1 MTDRSSQEPV
11 DQAMLSLQAEL
22 DRMAAET
29 PEMPESFRQGWRQAI
44 RQEKLQTIRLERI
57 AAARPR
63 DFEEIVPV
71 ASSRPRDFEATVP
84 AASSRP
90 QDFET
95 SGAAASRASE
105 AEKKV
110 AAAPSR
116 TSEAEKT
123 SKTAEPAGRRSRNLF
138 LWRKGLGIAAVFAFI
153 LGGVLLGQDAVR
165 FTRISPDS
173 AISAKVQNQLSLER
187 TEAGPLN
194 AGVLS
199 TKLPSQLSLP
209 EESYAVPAD
218 GLAPVPGE
226 TEESYAMPADG
237 MTSVSG
243 ESEVMNLAVTEEAEY
258 PEAESFEAAF
268 SQAEEPASGTG
279 SFSAVTAEMIGSPAR
294 KTASP
299 GAATEPA
306 AEADS
311 SWTGV
316 NTLSDSAEYDAAEEA
331 AAETAEESETEE
343 AAPPESPEKSGSEET
358 GVSGSAA
365 VTKSDN
371 TALH

>member
-44 RQEKLQTIRLERI
+44 RQERI
-57 AAARPR
+57 
-63 DFEEIVPV
+63 
-71 ASSRPRDFEATVP
+71 T
-84 AASSRP
+84 
-90 QDFET
+90 
-95 SGAAASRASE
+95 E

-116 TSEAEKT
+116 TSEAEK
-123 SKTAEPAGRRSRNLF
+123 KAETAEPAGRRSRNLF
-138 LWRKGLGIAAVFAFI
+138 LWRKGLGIAAIFAFI

-199 TKLPSQLSLP
+199 TKLPAQLSLP

-226 TEESYAMPADG
+226 TKESYVMPADG

-258 PEAESFEAAF
+258 PETESFEAAF

-311 SWTGV
+311 SWAGV

-331 AAETAEESETEE
+331 AAESAEESETEE
-343 AAPPESPEKSGSEET
+343 AAPPGSPEKSGSEET

-365 VTKSDN
+365 GTKTDD
-371 TALH
+371 TALHEPAKTAEAKKAAGISRPLRAAGIVLMVISFLCAAGFAFFTGKTRRK